1 MSLVMGKLKNSFD
14 ILMIK
19 KNLRFLIRLIGWELH
34 RLKPSSDPTAQLLA
48 ALNQARINTVFDIGA
63 NIGQFTSDLFS
74 LGFDGKVISFE
85 PLEEAHAQLSS
96 SAKSNINWFVNPR
109 TAVGDRDGE
118 TVINV
123 AGNSV
128 SSSILPMLDKH
139 FSAAPASAYTAIQ
152 KTSLIRLDSV
162 ASQYLNEDSR
172 LFIKVDT
179 QGFEWQVLSGAP
191 ETLKQAQ
198 GVLLELSLVPLYE
211 GQHLW
216 LETIARIEAEGFTL
230 WSLQQGFT
238 DPRSGRTLQID
249 AIFLRQ

>member
-1 MSLVMGKLKNSFD
+1 
-14 ILMIK
+14 MIK
-19 KNLRFLIRLIGWELH
+19 KNLRSLIRSIGWDLH
-34 RLKPSSDPTAQLLA
+34 RLTISNNPNARLLA
-48 ALNQARINTVFDIGA
+48 ALKQARVNLVFDIGA
-63 NIGQFTSDLFS
+63 NAGQFSSDLFS
-74 LGFDGKVISFE
+74 VGFQGKIISFE
-85 PLEEAHAQLSS
+85 PLAAAHAQLCSF
-96 SAKSNINWFVNPR
+96 AKTNNNWIVNPR

-128 SSSILPMLDKH
+128 SSSILPMH
-139 FSAAPASAYTAIQ
+139 VAHSSAAPLSAYVASQ
-152 KTSLIRLDSV
+152 KTPLIRLDSIS
-162 ASQYLNEDSR
+162 SQYLNDDSR
-172 LFIKVDT
+172 LLIKVDT
-179 QGFEWQVLSGAP
+179 QGFEWQVLNGAS

>member
-1 MSLVMGKLKNSFD
+1 
-14 ILMIK
+14 MIR
-19 KNLRFLIRLIGWELH
+19 KNLRSLIQSIGWDLH
-34 RLKPSSDPTAQLLA
+34 RLTSFSNPSAQLLA
-48 ALNQARINTVFDIGA
+48 ALKQARVNIVFDIGA
-63 NIGQFTSDLFS
+63 NVGQFSSDLFS
-74 LGFDGKVISFE
+74 VGFAGKVISFE
-85 PLEEAHAQLSS
+85 PLAEAHAQLCS
-96 SAKSNINWFVNPR
+96 SAKPNSNWFVNPR

-128 SSSILPMLDKH
+128 SSSILPMLNEH
-139 FSAAPASAYTAIQ
+139 SSAAPASAYTASQI
-152 KTSLIRLDSV
+152 TSLIRLDSV

-179 QGFEWQVLSGAP
+179 QGFEWQVLGGAP

-238 DPRSGRTLQID
+238 DPRSGRTLQVD